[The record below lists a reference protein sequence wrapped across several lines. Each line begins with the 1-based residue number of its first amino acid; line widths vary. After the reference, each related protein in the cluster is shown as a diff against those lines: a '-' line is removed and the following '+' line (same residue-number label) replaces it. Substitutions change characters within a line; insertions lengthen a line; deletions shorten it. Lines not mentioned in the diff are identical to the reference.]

1 MNPFQAP
8 MSSDMVSEEE
18 LSRKEIK
25 TSEPSPAT
33 EPSSSVAS
41 IPVKTVEKKPVSSVP
56 TIDLHLKKKKSKKA
70 KKQEKAQSAVPKKLS
85 IFQKEEDN
93 ENDTSSLWAIDT
105 QRIGFYSYDIH

>member
-1 MNPFQAP
+1 MSPFQVLI
-8 MSSDMVSEEE
+8 SSDMVSEEE

-70 KKQEKAQSAVPKKLS
+70 KNLLKQWLSVNMAVK
-85 IFQKEEDN
+85 FVMV
-93 ENDTSSLWAIDT
+93 
-105 QRIGFYSYDIH
+105 RI